1 MGVENSYL
9 KLSVKYQYGDDVKHR
24 RIQAGKIRNSI
35 GVANIYIL
43 SGVNSWWQKD
53 FLFVLLFLILVYVI
67 LVLNAFWNH
76 GNTPSKKL
84 DNYEKRYIASLE
96 GYVSFFNPWHNAST

>member
-24 RIQAGKIRNSI
+24 RIQAGKIQNSVGI
-35 GVANIYIL
+35 ANEYIL

-53 FLFVLLFLILVYVI
+53 FLFVLLFSILVYVI
-67 LVLNAFWNH
+67 VLNAFWNH
-76 GNTPSKKL
+76 GNAPSTKL
-84 DNYEKRYIASLE
+84 DNYEKGIL
-96 GYVSFFNPWHNAST
+96 PH

>member
-35 GVANIYIL
+35 GVANEYIL
-43 SGVNSWWQKD
+43 SGVNS
-53 FLFVLLFLILVYVI
+53 
-67 LVLNAFWNH
+67 
-76 GNTPSKKL
+76 
-84 DNYEKRYIASLE
+84 
-96 GYVSFFNPWHNAST
+96 

>member
-43 SGVNSWWQKD
+43 SGVNSWWQKIS
-53 FLFVLLFLILVYVI
+53 FCSVI
-67 LVLNAFWNH
+67 FDTRLRNFEIMRNA
-76 GNTPSKKL
+76 PSTKL
-84 DNYEKRYIASLE
+84 DNYEKGIL
-96 GYVSFFNPWHNAST
+96 PH

>member
-24 RIQAGKIRNSI
+24 RIQAGKIQNSV
-35 GVANIYIL
+35 GVANEYFL
-43 SGVNSWWQKD
+43 SGVNSWWEND
-53 FLFVLLFLILVYVI
+53 FLVVQLFSIVIYVI

-76 GNTPSKKL
+76 GNYT
-84 DNYEKRYIASLE
+84 
-96 GYVSFFNPWHNAST
+96 

>member
-24 RIQAGKIRNSI
+24 RIQAGKIWNSF
-35 GVANIYIL
+35 GVANDFF
-43 SGVNSWWQKD
+43 SRVNSWWEND
-53 FLFVLLFLILVYVI
+53 FLVALLFSMPIYVI

-76 GNTPSKKL
+76 GNYT
-84 DNYEKRYIASLE
+84 
-96 GYVSFFNPWHNAST
+96 